1 MPQGKTGSWKLL
13 HSLWLALLF
22 VPFFNWVAFLYAGS
36 SAKVRKWTLFS
47 AFYALPVFGMFTIV
61 PFYVVPPDWFVI
73 SLMGLW
79 LASIIHG
86 FSIRDTYLKTL
97 AENSLGAQDAMPAN
111 PAPTQRRQGRRDAHQ
126 DFLDKLYL
134 IRDEIDREIQL
145 HRQHNPDLDEL
156 KPMLAEYMSVAENL
170 VDRDR
175 QFISALRQNDIPQ
188 LESQIAQVRQLAQS
202 TTDPELKRQYIE
214 NLSGMDELKKG
225 TEKLKQQR
233 EINRVR
239 LNNIGLSLKDLK
251 LKLLKLDSI
260 SQQMEGRRV
269 QEEFQQKTK
278 DLSAYVSSLK
288 SLYDEFG

>member
-1 MPQGKTGSWKLL
+1 
-13 HSLWLALLF
+13 
-22 VPFFNWVAFLYAGS
+22 
-36 SAKVRKWTLFS
+36 
-47 AFYALPVFGMFTIV
+47 
-61 PFYVVPPDWFVI
+61 
-73 SLMGLW
+73 
-79 LASIIHG
+79 
-86 FSIRDTYLKTL
+86 
-97 AENSLGAQDAMPAN
+97 
-111 PAPTQRRQGRRDAHQ
+111 
-126 DFLDKLYL
+126 
-134 IRDEIDREIQL
+134 
-145 HRQHNPDLDEL
+145 
-156 KPMLAEYMSVAENL
+156 MLAEYMSVAENL